1 MYVWYFSHMEIH
13 NFRTNLIVPKS
24 VDKIT
29 HQTNLMSIGSCFS
42 EHIGERLLNYKFPI
56 VINPHG
62 ILFNPI
68 SIADSLTQIIHN
80 QQFIGSDIF
89 YHNHRWQSFFHHGRF
104 AKADKKD
111 CLNTINQSI
120 EIAHQQLQ
128 NLDFLI
134 LTFGTA
140 NVFEYKKNGQIVAN
154 CHKVPS
160 TEFER
165 KRLKIEEITTA
176 FEPIFNELKIL
187 NPNLKI
193 ILTVSPV
200 RHIRDGLVEN
210 QRSKSTLLLAVDDL
224 VKSYDFITYFPSYE
238 LIIDD
243 LRDYRF
249 YKEDMI
255 HPSKVA
261 IDYVWNNF
269 ENAFFSVQTQ
279 QINQQIR
286 KIIQAKNHRPFDENS
301 ENYQLFL
308 RKQIDK
314 INNLQQQYPFLNFAE
329 DLKWFEK

>member
-1 MYVWYFSHMEIH
+1 MEIR
-13 NFRTNLIVPKS
+13 NYRTNLIIPKS
-24 VDKIT
+24 TDEIT

-80 QQFIGSDIF
+80 QSFSESDIF
-89 YHNHRWQSFFHHGRF
+89 YHNNRWQSFYHHGRF
-104 AKADKKD
+104 AKADKND
-111 CLNTINQSI
+111 CLNEINTSIQS
-120 EIAHQQLQ
+120 AHQQIQ
-128 NLDFLI
+128 NLDYLL

-140 NVFEYKKNGQIVAN
+140 NVFEHKKTGQIVAN
-154 CHKVPS
+154 CHKVPN

-165 KRLKIEEITTA
+165 KRLTIAEITTA
-176 FEPIFNELKIL
+176 FEPIFSQLKTI

-210 QRSKSTLLLAVDDL
+210 QRSKSTLLLAIDEL
-224 VKSYDFITYFPSYE
+224 TKAYDFVTYFPSYE
-238 LIIDD
+238 LVIDD

-261 IDYVWNNF
+261 VDYVWNHFANAYF
-269 ENAFFSVQTQ
+269 SENTR
-279 QINQQIR
+279 QINQQVQ
-286 KIIQAKNHRPFDENS
+286 KIIQAKNHRPFDAQS
-301 ENYQLFL
+301 ENHQAFL
-308 RKQIDK
+308 KKLTTK
-314 INNLQQQYPFLNFAE
+314 IENLQKQYPFLNF
-329 DLKWFEK
+329 EK

>member
-1 MYVWYFSHMEIH
+1 MEIY
-13 NFRTNLIVPKS
+13 NFRTTLSVTKS
-24 VDKIT
+24 SDKIT

-42 EHIGERLLNYKFPI
+42 EHIGERLLDYKFPI

-68 SIADSLTQIIHN
+68 SIANSLIQIIHN
-80 QQFIGSDIF
+80 QQLVEDDIF

-111 CLNTINQSI
+111 CLNAINQSI
-120 EIAHQQLQ
+120 QTAHQQLQ

-140 NVFEYKKNGQIVAN
+140 NVFEYKKTGQIVAN
-154 CHKVPS
+154 CHKVPN

-165 KRLKIEEITTA
+165 KRLKINDITTA
-176 FEPIFNELKIL
+176 FQPIFNELKTI

-210 QRSKSTLLLAVDDL
+210 QRSKSTLLLAADEL
-224 VKSYDFITYFPSYE
+224 AKAYDFIIYFPSYE

-261 IDYVWNNF
+261 VDYVWNYF
-269 ENAFFSVQTQ
+269 ENTYFSKETR
-279 QINQQIR
+279 QINGQLQ
-286 KIIQAKNHRPFDENS
+286 KIIQAKKHRPFDEKS
-301 ENYQLFL
+301 ENHQLFL
-308 RKQIDK
+308 RKQVSK
-314 INNLQQQYPFLNFAE
+314 INNLQQQYPFLDFGE
-329 DLKWFEK
+329 DLKWFKK